1 MVNESLRVS
10 LQSISI
16 ALSLENGTQKT
27 QAHTCCTY
35 IYFKHTSDVS
45 IEKFITVK
53 KS

>member
-1 MVNESLRVS
+1 MVNRDARVS

-16 ALSLENGTQKT
+16 ALSLENGT